1 MQWTRYNLIEFFI
14 VILYFIY
21 FLIVHKLKKTS
32 YSTFYAK
39 SMLLTDVMDNG
50 HTVIIENSKSFLKLF
65 NLLIDSE
72 QKILLYLVW

>member
-1 MQWTRYNLIEFFI
+1 MQWTRYNLIQFFI

-32 YSTFYAK
+32 YSTCYAK
-39 SMLLTDVMDNG
+39 SMLLTDVMDI
-50 HTVIIENSKSFLKLF
+50 IIENSKSFLKLF